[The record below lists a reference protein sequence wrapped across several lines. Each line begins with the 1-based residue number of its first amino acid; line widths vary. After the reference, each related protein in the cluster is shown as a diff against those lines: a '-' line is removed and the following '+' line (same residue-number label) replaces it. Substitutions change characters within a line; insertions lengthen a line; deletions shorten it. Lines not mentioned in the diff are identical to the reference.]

1 MKLFVLGGTGMIGSR
16 IVAEALSRGH
26 ELTIGSRSPEVAVL
40 DGVQSVKLDVSDTA
54 ALAAQ
59 AEAADVTITA
69 VSPRSTGDAIAESNA
84 YAEALIAGLGGNR
97 VVIVGGAGS
106 LNLPDGSPVADVVP
120 EAYRAEAQGMRQAF
134 EKIAASDL
142 DFTVVAPAGLI
153 EPGERTGKF
162 RLGGRELM
170 TDEAGNSRISA
181 EDYAVALMD
190 EVETPTHNR
199 EIFHAAY

>member
-26 ELTIGSRSPEVAVL
+26 EVTIGSRRPEVAAIE
-40 DGVQSVKLDVSDTA
+40 GVRSVKLEVGDAA

-59 AEAADVTITA
+59 AAAADVTITA

-84 YAEALIAGLGGNR
+84 YADALITALGRNR

-153 EPGERTGKF
+153 EPGERTGQF
-162 RLGGRELM
+162 RLGGREFM
-170 TDEAGNSRISA
+170 TDAEGNSRISA

-190 EVETPTHNR
+190 EVETPTHSR

>member
-190 EVETPTHNR
+190 EVETPTHSR